1 MRISSLNPVARFWLF
16 LGPEKG
22 GLTMNNECITGLS
35 PRGHCGSAA
44 YCPEP
49 YDCCAKCKKDCNI
62 RCGHLPD
69 RKEPEKEV
77 DHVDPDKL

>member
-1 MRISSLNPVARFWLF
+1 
-16 LGPEKG
+16 
-22 GLTMNNECITGLS
+22 MNNQCITGLS
-35 PRGHCGSAA
+35 PRGNCGAAA

-69 RKEPEKEV
+69 RKEPKKE
-77 DHVDPDKL
+77 DSHGE

>member
-1 MRISSLNPVARFWLF
+1 
-16 LGPEKG
+16 
-22 GLTMNNECITGLS
+22 MNNECITGLS

-69 RKEPEKEV
+69 RKEPEKEG
-77 DHVDPDKL
+77 DHVDPDNL